1 MLMPSSAYR
10 TWGSSGAAAS
20 VVVLNNF
27 CHAQGGAS
35 RVAIDEAVALAGC
48 GVRVIFVGAVGPV
61 CPELARAPLEVVCLD
76 QGELAAAATRPGVL
90 LQGLWNATAYRAVE
104 TVLRDLDPAASIVH
118 LHGFTQALSSSV
130 VRCAVR
136 RQFSVV
142 YTLHDFFLACPNG
155 TFFDFAA
162 RAPCTRRAM
171 SLDCLTTQCDKRN
184 YAHKLYR
191 VARSSIQRHLGRLPP
206 GVKDYV
212 ALSRQSAA
220 LLRPYLPRDAQIYPV
235 PNPIEVDKA
244 APVDVARNST
254 LVAVGRLD
262 PEKGIDVL
270 LEAARRTGMAV
281 TLVGDGPLRDEAQA
295 GGLCRVT
302 GWMSREAVLAE
313 LESARCLIFPSL
325 WYETYGLAVAEAAAR
340 GIPALVSDISAAA
353 ERVENGVTGWHVR
366 AGDVDALARCLIAL
380 RDDAAVAAAGRAAYE
395 RFWSDP
401 PTPARHIAKLMDVYR
416 EVLARRSLHA
426 AEVGT

>member
-1 MLMPSSAYR
+1 MLTPSSAHR
-10 TWGSSGAAAS
+10 RSSCTAQS

-48 GVRVIFVGAVGPV
+48 GVRVIFIGAVGPV
-61 CPELARAPLEVVCLD
+61 CPELARAPLEVVCLE
-76 QGELAAAATRPGVL
+76 QSELASAPARPGVIV
-90 LQGLWNATAYRAVE
+90 QGLWNAAAYRALE
-104 TVLRDLDPAASIVH
+104 TVLRDLDPATSIVH
-118 LHGFTQALSSSV
+118 LHGFTQALSTSP
-130 VRCAVR
+130 VRCAVQR
-136 RQFSVV
+136 GFSVV
-142 YTLHDFFLACPNG
+142 YTLHDFFVACPNG

-162 RAPCTRRAM
+162 RSPCGRRAL
-171 SLDCLTTQCDKRN
+171 SLDCITAQCDKRN

-191 VARSSIQRHLGRLPP
+191 VARSSIQRHLGQFPR

-212 ALSRQSAA
+212 ALSRRSES
-220 LLRPYLPRDAQIYPV
+220 LLRSYLPKDARIHPL
-235 PNPIEVDKA
+235 PNPVEVDR
-244 APVDVARNST
+244 APPIEVARNSN

-270 LEAARRTGMAV
+270 LEAARRAGV
-281 TLVGDGPLRDEAQA
+281 LLTLVGDGPLRHEAQA
-295 GGLCRVT
+295 SGLCRVT
-302 GWMSREAVLAE
+302 GWMSREGVLAE
-313 LESARCLIFPSL
+313 LESARCLVFPSL

-353 ERVENGVTGWHVR
+353 ERVENGVTGWHCR
-366 AGDVDALARCLIAL
+366 AGDVGDLADRLVAL

-401 PTPARHIAKLMDVYR
+401 PTSAGHIAKLMDVYR
-416 EVLARRSLHA
+416 EILTRRSLHA
-426 AEVGT
+426 SEVGT